1 MESWLN
7 EYAPQKFS
15 ELAVPLAYQETL
27 INSSLDANPP
37 HILLA
42 GPTGVGKTA
51 TWKLLARQVLGP
63 SWELS
68 THVFQARNILK
79 TSGAMKAFEEYLRPS
94 GKDSQDTLAGRM
106 TLSVFDSSMWEA
118 KEGDLPPAGKE
129 SNHENPISRLFVI
142 EDADFLGSR
151 RQAFL
156 RRMME
161 REATVSRFIFTARAP
176 SRLIDALRSRC
187 LLIRMPTVSN
197 EIINKRLKEIL
208 VAEKTSVDSK
218 LLDDVIHIASGDL
231 RKAIY
236 LLELLKD
243 RDILDDR
250 EILHKVIA
258 STTLVGIRRMIENA
272 LRGNVIQWEWEQQGV
287 KKVRVRKGA
296 LSELDVL
303 MKEYS
308 LDAEDVITQIH
319 DLLLSGRFFVKQ
331 DVLNDL
337 LSSLSKCD
345 IKLNRTT
352 HPRIQL
358 EAFLHEVAII
368 GRVQGVAIN

>member
-7 EYAPQKFS
+7 GYAPQKFS
-15 ELAVPLAYQETL
+15 ELAIPLAYQETL

-37 HILLA
+37 HILLS
-42 GPTGVGKTA
+42 GPSGVGKTA

-79 TSGAMKAFEEYLRPS
+79 KSGAMKAFEEYLRPS
-94 GKDSQDTLAGRM
+94 GKDSQDTLVGRM
-106 TLSVFDSSMWEA
+106 TLTAFDSSMWDA
-118 KEGDLPPAGKE
+118 KEGDLPPAGRE
-129 SNHENPISRLFVI
+129 SNHENRISRLFII

-161 REATVSRFIFTARAP
+161 REASVSRFIFTARAP

-197 EIINKRLKEIL
+197 DQIIKRLNEIL
-208 VAEKTSVDSK
+208 TIEKISINQK
-218 LLDDVIHIASGDL
+218 LLNDVIHIASGDL
-231 RKAIY
+231 RKAIF

-243 RDILDDR
+243 RNILEDR
-250 EILHKVIA
+250 EILQKIIA
-258 STTLVGIRRMIENA
+258 STIHVGIRRMIESA
-272 LRGNVIQWEWEQQGV
+272 LRGNVIQWEQEGT
-287 KKVRVRKGA
+287 KKVRKGA
-296 LSELDVL
+296 LNELDVL
-303 MKEYS
+303 MKENS
-308 LDAEDVITQIH
+308 LDAEDVIVQIH
-319 DLLLSGRFFVKQ
+319 DLLLSGRFFVKEE
-331 DVLNDL
+331 VLNDL
-337 LSSLSKCD
+337 LSSLSKCE
-345 IKLNRTT
+345 IKLNRTM

-368 GRVQGVAIN
+368 GRIQGIAIN